1 MAVKEI
7 SIMEVLVS
15 FFAVIIEG
23 FQMPFT
29 VYGFTF
35 SFWDLMIF
43 SVVMSVLVGFVG
55 RVLNLF
61 A

>member
-1 MAVKEI
+1 MEI
-7 SIMEVLVS
+7 FVRY
-15 FFAVIIEG
+15 FAVITQG
-23 FQMPFT
+23 LQMPFT

-43 SVVMSVLVGFVG
+43 SVVASIVAGFVG
-55 RVLNLF
+55 RLIDLF

>member
-1 MAVKEI
+1 
-7 SIMEVLVS
+7 MEVLVS